1 MGAPNE
7 QNTASGENSAT
18 CQIEEQSDCV
28 EEVSE
33 NEDEESVEKGEG
45 SPEVSSEDFPF
56 EESADCENGKC
67 DLPVNEK
74 AIGGKFSSKLILIAA
89 VVVAF
94 VAIVAVAVTVAVPS
108 MRYADAKQAMKEGDY
123 SRAIEL
129 FGESKKDDF
138 EKYISYCNGMIQLQ
152 SGEYLSQKDAVESFK
167 ESSGIED
174 SDQRVKEAYY
184 RLGVNRLEAADV
196 STASDYFSKADG
208 YEDSAAKKEYCD
220 NAEKLVKAEKE
231 YDDGNLGGA
240 QKAFGE
246 LPADFEY
253 DGISVASRLE
263 ALSSNQSLVDLCGT
277 WSSTSSSATTKQI
290 WVAGD
295 GRYEYWDWDDF
306 GIQSMKVKCV
316 INDDGTL
323 TISGNVPYDYPIN
336 FSTISAALRT
346 SSDSIDFSQTG
357 SSIPEVLYDDGET
370 KLTFDGSAF
379 RLSYYKY
386 SDNESINFDYEYSSE
401 YVFDNKI

>member
-7 QNTASGENSAT
+7 RNTASSENSVT
-18 CQIEEQSDCV
+18 CQIEEQTDCV
-28 EEVSE
+28 EEVSKS
-33 NEDEESVEKGEG
+33 EDEESVKEGEG
-45 SPEVSSEDFPF
+45 LPETSSEGFLVG
-56 EESADCENGKC
+56 ENTACEDDKC
-67 DLPVNEK
+67 DSPANEK
-74 AIGGKFSSKLILIAA
+74 AIAGKASSRLILIVV

-94 VAIVAVAVTVAVPS
+94 VVIAAVVAAVAVPS
-108 MRYADAKQAMKEGDY
+108 MRYADAKQAMEEGDY
-123 SRAIEL
+123 SKAIEL

-138 EKYISYCNGMIQLQ
+138 EKYISYCDGMIKLQ

-167 ESSGIED
+167 NSSGIED
-174 SDQRVKEAYY
+174 SDQRVKETYY
-184 RLGVNRLEAADV
+184 RLGVNRLEVADV

-220 NAEKLVKAEKE
+220 NAEKLMKAEKE

-240 QKAFGE
+240 HKAFGE

-277 WSSTSSSATTKQI
+277 WGSTSSSATTKQI

-306 GIQSMKVKCV
+306 GTQSMKVKCV

-323 TISGNVPYDYPIN
+323 TISGNVSYDYPIN

-357 SSIPEVLYDDGET
+357 SSVPEVLYDDGET